1 MEILPVE
8 PFLMDN
14 PSPFEF
20 DHGGDILIAARLGE
34 VKVGLD
40 QEVMR

>member
-14 PSPFEF
+14 LSPFEF
-20 DHGGDILIAARLGE
+20 DHGGDILISARLGE

-40 QEVMR
+40 QEVIR